1 MGEDFVGKRALVTG
15 SSSGIAGAIARR
27 LARGSAK
34 RAVVLALLMAY
45 VLLIG
50 AAAQAQELVING
62 PAPNFTAR
70 TFDGR
75 DVSLADYK
83 GQVLIINFWATW
95 CAPCK
100 KELPLLDGYYTE
112 AEKRNYG
119 LKIIAITTEDSIPI
133 NDLRPLA
140 KQVSFDMA
148 RHFHGPYGVLKGVPT
163 NYIIDRNGILRYAKA
178 AAFRLDDLNEL
189 LIPLL
194 QQPASAD
201 TVPGPTKTSLEQ
213 H

>member
-1 MGEDFVGKRALVTG
+1 MIKRLL
-15 SSSGIAGAIARR
+15 S
-27 LARGSAK
+27 
-34 RAVVLALLMAY
+34 LLMLC
-45 VLLIG
+45 LL
-50 AAAQAQELVING
+50 AAELPAQAQQLVING
-62 PAPNFTAR
+62 PAPDFSAR

-75 DVSLADYK
+75 DVTMADYK

-95 CAPCK
+95 CGPCK
-100 KELPLLDGYYTE
+100 KELPLLNGYYAE
-112 AEKRNYG
+112 AEKRGYG
-119 LKIIAITTEDSIPI
+119 LKVLAITTEDSIPI

-178 AAFRLDDLNEL
+178 DAFDIDKLNEV

-194 QQPASAD
+194 QEPVPADAA
-201 TVPGPTKTSLEQ
+201 PGPTKASFSRN
-213 H
+213 